1 MSGNLFK
8 DLLMFKSLITLALTF
23 SFSAFA
29 QGELPRDGRID
40 IWPSIPFIKGA
51 DLCNYADAYGQTRT
65 EYMGSMVGNAERL
78 LQSGATGSEAL
89 KLLVAFNS
97 LYDRNQA
104 IATQHQYL
112 DVTLESTFKAFFDQ
126 YYRDLRPKI
135 KRVSFTHVADIQ
147 SIVHAAR
154 NGQRAGVLT
163 NAMLAK
169 LDFIAYGTYAYAPSC
184 RGDIL
189 VTLHLVGRD
198 GRTDNYEAQGKP
210 ATVMS
215 QIASKIFEQYQ
226 RTNFPNTARIGNRQ
240 VQLIGAL
247 NGTVDQA
254 SSPELAAVAC
264 ETLGGRLPN
273 QLELELLDAY
283 GDWNGGVSL
292 GDKVWAMPG
301 GKVYHPGLRNPS
313 PVREVWEVND
323 KSFYYYC
330 VK

>member
-1 MSGNLFK
+1 MPENLFK
-8 DLLMFKSLITLALTF
+8 DVSMLKSLLALTFAF

-29 QGELPRDGRID
+29 QGELPRDGRVD

-51 DLCNYADAYGQTRT
+51 DLCNYADAYGQTRS
-65 EYMGSMVGNAERL
+65 EYMGSMVGHAERL
-78 LQSGATGSEAL
+78 LYSGATGAEAL
-89 KLLVAFNS
+89 KLLVSFNS

-126 YYRDLRPKI
+126 YYRDLKPKI

-147 SIVHAAR
+147 SIVNAAR

-163 NAMLAK
+163 QAMLAK

-198 GRTDNYEAQGKP
+198 GKTENFQAQGKP

-215 QIASKIFEQYQ
+215 KIASEIFELYQ
-226 RTNFPNTARIGNRQ
+226 RTSFPNTARIGNRQ

-254 SSPELAAVAC
+254 SSPELAQMAC

-273 QLELELLDAY
+273 QLEIELLDAY

-292 GDKVWAMPG
+292 GDKVWAMPN
-301 GKVYHPGLRNPS
+301 GKVYHPGLRNPT
-313 PVREVWEVND
+313 PVRDPWEVNE